1 MLTFAAA
8 APKAGRRRV
17 MNDTSYRHILK
28 YTGLLGSVQLL
39 GVAVAVVRNK
49 VTAVLIG
56 SPGMG
61 LADFYA
67 RAVELLSGAA
77 GMGLGLSGTRGLS
90 ALSAEGRQRRVRHYV
105 CLLRSLSLWAALF
118 GAALTVALAP
128 LLSRLTT
135 GHCGLTAGY
144 ALLAP
149 SVAATV
155 VMAGETAVLK
165 GMRRLRSLA
174 AATAAYGVMTLLVT
188 VPLYWWLGLRGVLP
202 VVTAI
207 TVGSLIITLCASTR
221 ACPYRVAPLRRGFL
235 RRGAPLLRLGAAYVA
250 ATVMNTG
257 AEMAVRGVLVRTDG
271 GLATVGLYAAGLTL
285 AVSYVRIVF
294 TAMDADFFPRLSAVV
309 RRRGEMNLT
318 VNRQVDVLVVLVA
331 PFLIVFALALPWV
344 VRLIYTEEFMAV
356 VPMVLCALVFMYFK
370 ALFTPVGY
378 LALAAG
384 DALLFMGME
393 LAYDLFF
400 LLLVAG
406 GAMWGGL
413 VGAGAGLALSGLLN
427 LLLLFGVY
435 ARRYGFRPD
444 RAVLV
449 RAGYLLICL
458 AGGLLAATSDVP
470 AWRYGP
476 GALCALLAS
485 LPAIRLLRRR

>member
-1 MLTFAAA
+1 
-8 APKAGRRRV
+8 
-17 MNDTSYRHILK
+17 
-28 YTGLLGSVQLL
+28 
-39 GVAVAVVRNK
+39 
-49 VTAVLIG
+49 
-56 SPGMG
+56 
-61 LADFYA
+61 
-67 RAVELLSGAA
+67 
-77 GMGLGLSGTRGLS
+77 
-90 ALSAEGRQRRVRHYV
+90 
-105 CLLRSLSLWAALF
+105 
-118 GAALTVALAP
+118 
-128 LLSRLTT
+128 
-135 GHCGLTAGY
+135 
-144 ALLAP
+144 
-149 SVAATV
+149 
-155 VMAGETAVLK
+155 
-165 GMRRLRSLA
+165 
-174 AATAAYGVMTLLVT
+174 
-188 VPLYWWLGLRGVLP
+188 
-202 VVTAI
+202 
-207 TVGSLIITLCASTR
+207 
-221 ACPYRVAPLRRGFL
+221 
-235 RRGAPLLRLGAAYVA
+235 
-250 ATVMNTG
+250 MNTG

-449 RAGYLLICL
+449 RACYLLICL
-458 AGGLLAATSDVP
+458 AGGLLAATSVAP
-470 AWRYGP
+470 AERYGL
-476 GALCALLAS
+476 GALCALLAA